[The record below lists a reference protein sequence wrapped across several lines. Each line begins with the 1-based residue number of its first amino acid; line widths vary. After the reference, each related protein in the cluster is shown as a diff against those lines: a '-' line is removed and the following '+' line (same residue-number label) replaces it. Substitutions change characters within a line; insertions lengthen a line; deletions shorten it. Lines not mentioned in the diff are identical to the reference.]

1 MLSKREILSLGK
13 STGDVKNPP
22 LYTDL
27 VAANKGDFG
36 LSAEFFYCGFAFG
49 CTAAIGV
56 IFLINQFAGRAGMKK
71 AGAPVLSLVLR
82 KASTEIGGDAG
93 VKLAVVS
100 FYDVDEPAARQ
111 GIICHQR
118 GSLSVL

>member
-49 CTAAIGV
+49 CTTAIGV

-71 AGAPVLSLVLR
+71 AGAPVLSLMLR
-82 KASTEIGGDAG
+82 KASVEIGGDAG
-93 VKLAVVS
+93 VELAVVS
-100 FYDVDEPAARQ
+100 FYDIDEPVLDLSDV
-111 GIICHQR
+111 CH
-118 GSLSVL
+118 